1 MPTMKMTARS
11 VTALKPPT
19 EGQIDYFDESL
30 PGFGMRLSYG
40 GTRTWIL
47 LYRHNGLK
55 RRMKI
60 GTYPALPLAAA
71 REKAQAALREVAL
84 GNDPGEAKAAYL
96 KSETVNDLAREY
108 LAKHARVKK
117 RSWQHDER
125 TLRNDVLP
133 AIGKLKAKDVK
144 RRDII
149 RILDR
154 VKERSPI
161 MANRTLEIVRKM
173 FNWGISQDIVEMN
186 PCLGI
191 GRPSEERRRERV
203 LTAEEIRRFWAAV
216 TEEQSKAGFVFRLL
230 LLTAQREGEV
240 LKMRWQDID
249 EGAEWWWTVP
259 GEVSKNGLAHRV
271 PLSKPAIDLVQEL
284 RAHRPD
290 PTFVFPRRGGG
301 AAATASLIRKPLNR
315 VREKA
320 ALEDFV
326 PHDLRRSAASF
337 MTSMGIPRLTVAKVL
352 NHAEAGVTSVYD
364 RHSYDNEKRRA
375 LSAWAARLEE
385 IVTGKLAAASNVKD
399 LAEAR
404 ARQ

>member
-1 MPTMKMTARS
+1 MKMTARS
-11 VTALKPPT
+11 VAALKPPT
-19 EGQIDYFDESL
+19 EGQIDHFDETL

-96 KSETVNDLAREY
+96 KSETVDDLAREY

-144 RRDII
+144 RREII

-173 FNWGISQDIVEMN
+173 FNWGISQDIFELN

-191 GRPSEERRRERV
+191 ARPSE
-203 LTAEEIRRFWAAV
+203 
-216 TEEQSKAGFVFRLL
+216 
-230 LLTAQREGEV
+230 
-240 LKMRWQDID
+240 
-249 EGAEWWWTVP
+249 
-259 GEVSKNGLAHRV
+259 
-271 PLSKPAIDLVQEL
+271 
-284 RAHRPD
+284 
-290 PTFVFPRRGGG
+290 
-301 AAATASLIRKPLNR
+301 
-315 VREKA
+315 
-320 ALEDFV
+320 
-326 PHDLRRSAASF
+326 
-337 MTSMGIPRLTVAKVL
+337 
-352 NHAEAGVTSVYD
+352 
-364 RHSYDNEKRRA
+364 
-375 LSAWAARLEE
+375 
-385 IVTGKLAAASNVKD
+385 
-399 LAEAR
+399 
-404 ARQ
+404 